1 VFSGIV
7 KEALKEDCA
16 KKDTTTDIIIPE
28 EKKVKASIIVKQKAV
43 VCGIFLVRDVFR
55 TIDKNIKFKS
65 YVKDG
70 DLVKNNSQIISLS
83 GKARSILKTER
94 TALNFLG
101 HLSGVATETRKFVS
115 VVKSYK
121 AKIYDT
127 RKTLPG
133 MRILE
138 KYAVRCGGGC
148 NHRKGLRDMVLIKDN
163 HLSVLKGL
171 RLRDV
176 VKIAKTKRP
185 KKAKIEIEVKN
196 IKEYRDAALACPDI
210 ILLDNMTPSEVKRI
224 VKIRKSLNFH
234 HQLEVSGNIDLKN
247 VRSYA
252 AVGVERISV
261 GALTH
266 SASSVDFSLKI
277 I

>member
-1 VFSGIV
+1 MFSGIV